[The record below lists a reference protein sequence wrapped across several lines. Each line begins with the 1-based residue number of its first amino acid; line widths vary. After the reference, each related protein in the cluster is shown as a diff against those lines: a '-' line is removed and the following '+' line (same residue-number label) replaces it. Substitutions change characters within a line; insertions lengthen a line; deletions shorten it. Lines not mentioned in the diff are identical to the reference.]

1 MHPLSCFR
9 IAARVSERIKELSK
23 MPATMA
29 EDVRIQAMI
38 ELRALRLINF
48 QRQVFQ
54 LSAGCTVL
62 SQTYSALLAL
72 YIEWAFV
79 KCHSKQLC

>member
-1 MHPLSCFR
+1 MSCFR

-29 EDVRIQAMI
+29 EDMRMQAMI

-48 QRQVFQ
+48 QRQVFHFS
-54 LSAGCTVL
+54 LDWIGLPV
-62 SQTYSALLAL
+62 
-72 YIEWAFV
+72 
-79 KCHSKQLC
+79 